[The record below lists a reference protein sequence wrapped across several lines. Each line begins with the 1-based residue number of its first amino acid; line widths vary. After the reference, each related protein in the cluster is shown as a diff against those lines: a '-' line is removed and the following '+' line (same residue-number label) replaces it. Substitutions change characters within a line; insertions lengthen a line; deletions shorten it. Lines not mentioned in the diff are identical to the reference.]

1 MKTKLTLTIDREL
14 IPKAKK
20 IAEAR
25 GVSLSS
31 IVEDTFRRLQLDES
45 EPFSSKWRGR
55 FRVKTPPAEAVDP
68 RFEKLS
74 ERYL

>member
-1 MKTKLTLTIDREL
+1 MKAKLTLTIDREL
-14 IPKAKK
+14 IPQAKR

-31 IVEDTFRRLQLDES
+31 IVEDTFRQLQFSEQES
-45 EPFSSKWRGR
+45 FSSKWRGQ
-55 FRVKTPPAEAVDP
+55 FRVKSPPEGLVDP
-68 RFEKLS
+68 RFQKLS